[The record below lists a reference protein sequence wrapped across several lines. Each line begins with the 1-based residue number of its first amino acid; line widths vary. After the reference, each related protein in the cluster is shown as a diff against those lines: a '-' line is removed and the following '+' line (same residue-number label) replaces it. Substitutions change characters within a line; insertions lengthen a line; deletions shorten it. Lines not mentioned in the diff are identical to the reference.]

1 MPLCTEFSIYEDTI
15 FSDTVIVAVYDDK
28 VLKCW
33 YTNNNEAQILSVA
46 KRLLATPSLGW
57 PATQTD
63 LSKHITTYTIHS
75 HPEYF
80 L

>member
-1 MPLCTEFSIYEDTI
+1 MPLCTEFSIYEDAI

-46 KRLLATPSLGW
+46 KRLLAAPNLGW

>member
-1 MPLCTEFSIYEDTI
+1 MPLCTEFSIYEDAI
-15 FSDTVIVAVYDDK
+15 FSDAVIVAVYDDK

-33 YTNNNEAQILSVA
+33 YANNNEAQILSAVN
-46 KRLLATPSLGW
+46 RLIASPSSGW
-57 PATQTD
+57 PATQAD

>member
-1 MPLCTEFSIYEDTI
+1 MPLCTEFSIYKDAT
-15 FSDTVIVAVYDDK
+15 FPDDVIVAIHDGK
-28 VLKCW
+28 VLKYW
-33 YTNNNEAQILSVA
+33 YANNNEAQILSVA
-46 KRLLATPSLGW
+46 KRLLAAPSSGW
-57 PATQTD
+57 PTMQTD

>member
-1 MPLCTEFSIYEDTI
+1 MPLCTEFSIYKDAT
-15 FSDTVIVAVYDDK
+15 FPDDVIVAVYDGK

-33 YTNNNEAQILSVA
+33 YTNNNEAQILSAVE
-46 KRLLATPSLGW
+46 RLLASPSSGW

-63 LSKHITTYTIHS
+63 LSKHITTCTIHS

>member
-1 MPLCTEFSIYEDTI
+1 MPLCTEFSIYKDAT
-15 FSDTVIVAVYDDK
+15 FPDGVIVVVQDDK

-33 YTNNNEAQILSVA
+33 YADNNEAQILSAV
-46 KRLLATPSLGW
+46 KRLLIDTSSGW
-57 PATQTD
+57 TATQTD
-63 LSKHITTYTIHS
+63 LSKHIATYTIHS

>member
-1 MPLCTEFSIYEDTI
+1 MSLCTEFSIYEDVTL
-15 FSDTVIVAVYDDK
+15 SDTVIVAVYDDK

-33 YTNNNEAQILSVA
+33 YANNNEAQILSAA
-46 KRLLATPSLGW
+46 KRLLANPSSGW
-57 PATQTD
+57 PATQTG
-63 LSKHITTYTIHS
+63 LSEHITTYTIHS

>member
-1 MPLCTEFSIYEDTI
+1 MPSCTEFSIYEDAT
-15 FSDTVIVAVYDDK
+15 FPDDVIVAVYDDK

-33 YTNNNEAQILSVA
+33 YANNNEAQILATA
-46 KRLLATPSLGW
+46 KQLLANPSLGW
-57 PATQTD
+57 PATQIN
-63 LSKHITTYTIHS
+63 LNKHITTYTIHS